1 MEEGKN
7 NLNPYQSNDDIC
19 QDKVIANQLLQ
30 ISQANLNTILNL
42 IEEQDDIFTDLQS
55 IGIPRNVIRILIRNI
70 VAYVLQN
77 ERNYPGNL

>member
-55 IGIPRNVIRILIRNI
+55 IGIRLD
-70 VAYVLQN
+70 
-77 ERNYPGNL
+77 